1 MSQVP
6 VRVAVPPT
14 AGYVR
19 IVRVVAS
26 ASAAKAGLDI
36 NKLDDLA
43 LAIDEACGA
52 LLEVDGTTSLEC
64 TVDSGAGGI
73 EVLIVGNNSQ
83 QPSWPPAGW
92 LDSLAGIVLESITS
106 HVEPYTHAGAP
117 AIRFAIAA

>member
-1 MSQVP
+1 MSQAS
-6 VRVAVPPT
+6 VRVTVPPA
-14 AGYVR
+14 AGFVR

-52 LLEVDGTTSLEC
+52 LLEVAGTTSLEC
-64 TVDSGAGGI
+64 TVDLVAHGI
-73 EVLIVGNNSQ
+73 EVLLVGHNAE

-92 LDSLAGIVLESITS
+92 LDSLAGIVLEGITS
-106 HVEPYTHAGAP
+106 RVEPYTHDGAP